1 MLYSVMALAVSVYRR
16 SEDPLPSMLGSHTDV
31 MDAYRKC
38 AAQCLAQSN
47 YTAPGK
53 YKVESLFLHAM
64 SEFYGSQDAQVG
76 VSFMLAIT
84 ARLAM
89 QMGYHRDASHY
100 PDISAFEGEM
110 RRRQWAVLCQL
121 DTLISFQ
128 VGLPKAIQ
136 SWQYDTEPPHNLLDQ
151 DFYPSSEHLPP
162 SRPDTE
168 PTPSS
173 YSRSKH
179 RLMSVFGR
187 ISDLAYSRTK
197 VSYEEILEIDRHL
210 EEAHSLLPPVFRI
223 RPMDQSITDSAE
235 LIMKRYS
242 LESLYQKARCVL
254 HRRYLAEARSNL
266 RYAYSQW
273 VCISAA
279 KEILRHQVDIYNE
292 SQPGGQLYRD
302 KLYLNSLQNADYLLA
317 AMIICLE
324 LSYGH
329 SEGERAGAGN
339 EISVVVNGRDELLAT
354 LETSHRILEES
365 RRRSADSQ
373 KAYAGL
379 TVMLQWLKG
388 DKRNVWQ
395 FGQSENQFGGI
406 LSVGESV
413 DPALLNLGL
422 VFP

>member
-1 MLYSVMALAVSVYRR
+1 MALAVSIYNR
-16 SEDPLPSMLGSHTDV
+16 SEDPLPSILESPTAV
-31 MDAYRKC
+31 MDIYRKRS
-38 AAQCLAQSN
+38 AQCLAQSN
-47 YTAPGK
+47 YTSPGK
-53 YKVESLFLHAM
+53 YKVEALFLHAM
-64 SEFYGSQDAQVG
+64 SEFYASQDTQVG
-76 VSFMLAIT
+76 VSFILAIT

-100 PDISAFEGEM
+100 PNISAFEGEM
-110 RRRQWAVLCQL
+110 RRRQWVTLCQL

-128 VGLPKAIQ
+128 VGLPKTIQ
-136 SWQYDTEPPHNLLDQ
+136 SWHYDTGLPHNLLDQ
-151 DFYPSSEHLPP
+151 DFDPSSEHLPP

-173 YSRSKH
+173 YARNKY
-179 RLMSVFGR
+179 RLMSVFAR
-187 ISDLAYSRTK
+187 ISDLSYSHSK
-197 VSYEEILEIDRHL
+197 VPYEEILEIDRHL
-210 EEAHSLLPPVFRI
+210 EEAHSLLPPIFRI
-223 RPMDQSITDSAE
+223 RSMDQSITDSVE

-292 SQPGGQLYRD
+292 SQPGGRLYRD
-302 KLYLNSLQNADYLLA
+302 TLYLNSIQNTDYLLA

-329 SEGERAGAGN
+329 SEGQRVGAGN
-339 EISVVVNGRDELLAT
+339 EISVVLNGRDELLAT
-354 LETSHRILEES
+354 LETSHRILES

-388 DKRNVWQ
+388 DRKDVWQ
-395 FGQSENQFGGI
+395 FGQSEDQFGGMW
-406 LSVGESV
+406 SVGEPV